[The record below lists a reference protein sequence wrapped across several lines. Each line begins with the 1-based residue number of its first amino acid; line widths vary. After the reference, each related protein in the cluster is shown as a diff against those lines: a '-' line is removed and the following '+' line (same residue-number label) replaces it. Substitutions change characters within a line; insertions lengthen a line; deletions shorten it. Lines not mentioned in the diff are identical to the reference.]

1 MFCPPQG
8 LAAQPVMYTQPLYQS
23 VAYPATRPPVEVSA
37 KPLKKASSHG
47 RSSRPTRV
55 AKMSEAFLRHGI
67 PSPAPEAEIKRI
79 VDNVELKAGGLSF
92 DHLPKAFDIVQRG
105 SFPSIS
111 LVNGTLVIR

>member
-1 MFCPPQG
+1 MFCPHQG
-8 LAAQPVMYTQPLYQS
+8 LAAQPVMYAQPLYQN
-23 VAYPATRPPVEVSA
+23 VAYPSSRPPVEVSA

-67 PSPAPEAEIKRI
+67 PSPAPEAQTKPT
-79 VDNVELKAGGLSF
+79 VDSVELKAGGISF
-92 DHLPKAFDIVQRG
+92 DHLPKDFDIVQRG

-111 LVNGTLVIR
+111 LVNGTLIIR